1 MEMRI
6 LSTRVHGMLDY
17 AMGVLLLAAP
27 YLFGFATGGAKQ
39 WIPMA
44 LGAAMIGLALL
55 TDYELGMARVISMPV
70 HLGIDIASG
79 VLLAASPWLFG
90 FSQEVYWPHLILGL
104 IEIGTAAMTDPRPRG
119 HHVQAVH
126 S

>member
-1 MEMRI
+1 MRI
-6 LSTRVHGMLDY
+6 LSTRIHGMLDY

-55 TDYELGMARVISMPV
+55 TDYELGAARVISMPV
-70 HLGIDIASG
+70 HLGIDIGSG
-79 VLLAASPWLFG
+79 LLLAASPWLFG
-90 FSQEVYWPHLILGL
+90 FAQEVYWPHLILGL
-104 IEIGTAAMTDPRPRG
+104 IEVGTAAVTNPHPQYRYRTG
-119 HHVQAVH
+119 
-126 S
+126 